1 MPIGFAD
8 ALQRVFL
15 TTVAG
20 HLQCRGCICRETLR
34 DFIVSTFGSGGPT
47 NWHCNLWS

>member
-15 TTVAG
+15 TTVDS
-20 HLQCRGCICRETLR
+20 HLQFRGCICRETLR
-34 DFIVSTFGSGGPT
+34 DRSSVTF
-47 NWHCNLWS
+47 